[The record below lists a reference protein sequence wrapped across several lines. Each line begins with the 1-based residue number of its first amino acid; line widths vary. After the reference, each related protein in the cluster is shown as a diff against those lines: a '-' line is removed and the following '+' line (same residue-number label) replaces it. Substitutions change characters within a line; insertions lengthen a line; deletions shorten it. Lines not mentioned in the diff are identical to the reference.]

1 MPYLIDG
8 HNLIPKISFLDL
20 RDLDDE
26 IKLIELLQVFCQQ
39 YKKTVEVFFD
49 QASPGQ
55 PRVRNYGRVKARFIH
70 SHQQADAAIEHRI
83 LQLGKGITNWC
94 VVSSD
99 RRIQTVAR
107 AVRAKF
113 LSSEA
118 FANQLEW
125 ILNKPSEKPD
135 TNERNGLSENDLDEW
150 LQLFDS
156 GKNL

>member
-55 PRVRNYGRVKARFIH
+55 PRVRNYGQVKARFIH

-83 LQLGKGITNWC
+83 QQIGKEATNWSI
-94 VVSSD
+94 VSSD
-99 RRIQTVAR
+99 RRIQAAAREAR
-107 AVRAKF
+107 AKII
-113 LSSEA
+113 SSDE
-118 FANQLEW
+118 FAYQLEGMLKKTSGKPE
-125 ILNKPSEKPD
+125 INEHNSLN
-135 TNERNGLSENDLDEW
+135 ENDLDEW
-150 LQLFDS
+150 LQMFDS
-156 GKNL
+156 RA